1 MLSTG
6 KVVHET
12 SDALGRGP
20 SEGILRE
27 KELVATLYG
36 RRSRHRYPLDDR
48 LWSIKH
54 SRGPNGNAPTGSK
67 RRARFPQPGGT
78 TAVLRRP
85 VFLLREHSTGLLRL
99 SQTP

>member
-27 KELVATLYG
+27 KELPVATLYG
-36 RRSRHRYPLDDR
+36 RRSRHQYPFDDR

-54 SRGPNGNAPTGSK
+54 SRGPNGNAPTGSLPLTWGYH
-67 RRARFPQPGGT
+67 RRFAQARFSP
-78 TAVLRRP
+78 
-85 VFLLREHSTGLLRL
+85 TGAFNWPIAPLANTLMTL
-99 SQTP
+99 